1 MRADAR
7 QGDNLK
13 RWSDEDVRAAATA
26 AHGNAR
32 ARADA
37 LRAAVVEA
45 AARAGGVLTDLTT
58 SVKTPEG
65 IADKL
70 DRRRHLARRYSAA
83 FVAERLEDLV
93 RFTIVLDQED
103 YWQGAR
109 ALIATIQ
116 SVDLYIDE
124 GEVKNFWLNSPRRYA
139 GLNAYPLD
147 ADGREFEIQI
157 HTPASRQ
164 WRQESHPAYERHRQL
179 KRGSPE
185 ADALNQSLTDDCMQ
199 AVAEPVGDSD
209 LGIPFPPRRG

>member
-1 MRADAR
+1 M
-7 QGDNLK
+7 K

-26 AHGNAR
+26 AHADAR

-37 LRAAVVEA
+37 LRAVVAEA
-45 AARAGGVLTDLTT
+45 ATRAGGTVTDLAT

-70 DRRRHLARRYSAA
+70 DRRRYLARRYPAV

-93 RFTIVLDQED
+93 RFTIVLDQEG
-103 YWQGAR
+103 YWEGAR
-109 ALIATIQ
+109 ALIATLQ
-116 SVDLYIDE
+116 SLGLQIDE
-124 GEVKNFWLNSPRRYA
+124 GAVKNFWLNSPRRYA
-139 GLNAYPLD
+139 GLNAYPRD
-147 ADGREFEIQI
+147 ADGREFEIQV

-164 WRQESHPAYERHRQL
+164 WRQHSHPAYERHRQL